1 MAFPVFRAAL
11 ERLFQRMERRRGE
24 VHMEA
29 IIGLLIPV
37 TYVLCLILE
46 RLFPA
51 RQLPKVKGWLLRGVL
66 SFVMSGLINALLP
79 MAVVSALAG
88 RSLFH
93 LSALG
98 VVSGA
103 FVAFIVTDSLSY
115 WVHRLM
121 HNVHFLWRWS
131 HQAHHSAERL
141 DIAGAGYFH
150 PFDITITVLMSTLA
164 AAALGVSPD
173 AAALGG
179 YIGFLYAM
187 FQHLNIR
194 TPQWLGYIIQRPE
207 GHSVHH
213 ARGVHAYNY
222 GNFPLSDLLFGT
234 FRNPADF
241 MPEAGFW
248 DGASAKVGAML
259 LGRDVGKPPV
269 APLRQSPEASFTA
282 ASQA

>member
-1 MAFPVFRAAL
+1 
-11 ERLFQRMERRRGE
+11 
-24 VHMEA
+24 MEA

-51 RQLPKVKGWLLRGVL
+51 RQLPKIKGWLLRGVL
-66 SFVMSGLINALLP
+66 AFVMSGVINALLP
-79 MAVVSALAG
+79 MAVVTALGGRSIFHLAG
-88 RSLFH
+88 LGTVAG
-93 LSALG
+93 AL
-98 VVSGA
+98 VA
-103 FVAFIVTDSLSY
+103 FVVTDTLSY
-115 WVHRLM
+115 WLHRLE
-121 HNVHFLWRWS
+121 HNVHFIWRWV

-150 PFDITITVLMSTLA
+150 PFDITITVLLTTLT

-179 YIGFLYAM
+179 YIGFFYAM

-194 TPQWLGYIIQRPE
+194 TPRWLGYVIQRPE

-213 ARGVHAYNY
+213 GRGIHAYNY

-248 DGASAKVGAML
+248 DGASARVGAML
-259 LGRDVGKPPV
+259 IGRDVGQKPV
-269 APLRQSPEASFTA
+269 AVLQQSAEAPFTVP
-282 ASQA
+282 SQA

>member
-1 MAFPVFRAAL
+1 
-11 ERLFQRMERRRGE
+11 
-24 VHMEA
+24 MEA
-29 IIGLLIPV
+29 ILTPLIPA
-37 TYVLCLILE
+37 TYLLCLILE

-51 RQLPKVKGWLLRGVL
+51 RELPRVRGHLLRGVL
-66 SFVMSGLINALLP
+66 AFVMTGLINALLP
-79 MAVVSALAG
+79 LALVSALGG
-88 RSLFH
+88 RSLLH
-93 LSALG
+93 WSGLG
-98 VVSGA
+98 VVAGALLA
-103 FVAFIVTDSLSY
+103 FVVTDMISY
-115 WVHRLM
+115 WVHRLL
-121 HNVHFLWRWS
+121 HNVHFLWRWT

-141 DIAGAGYFH
+141 DIAGAAYFH
-150 PFDITITVLMSTLA
+150 PFDIALTVALTTLT

-179 YIGFLYAM
+179 FIGFFYAM

-194 TPQWLGYIIQRPE
+194 TPRWLGYVIQRPE

-241 MPEAGFW
+241 MPQAGFW

-259 LGRDVGKPPV
+259 LGRDVGQPV
-269 APLRQSPEASFTA
+269 APLRQSPEAPFTTA
-282 ASQA
+282 TQA